1 MNPIPRRRRHKLGN
15 VYYGWWIVLA
25 SSAQNFFASGIFF
38 RGFSVFFVPVRDS
51 LGLTNSQTSLVFS
64 LSRATAVTGPLIGIM
79 IDRLG
84 APKLVFV
91 GALIATVGYFAF
103 SQVENFLSF
112 ALVYILLIGVG
123 NTIAFQNASF
133 TSLNMWFVRR
143 RALVIALFSGT
154 ASLGSVVLIP
164 VSNLLIIDQGWEK
177 AALLAGFVYL
187 FFVLPITLVFRDSPE
202 SIGLVPDGGRLPAG
216 RPAPRGSPALVQGPD
231 HDRWG
236 SSDDFTVGEA
246 LRSTTFWLL
255 LVGIGLHQLAT
266 VAIFI
271 NLQPILV
278 WKGVGLETL
287 GYLLSFAM
295 AMSVVFR
302 LALGLLADRWSKSRI
317 LPLSTGAFGIGLL
330 LLLVGSWSD
339 VRWAI
344 FLFLLFG
351 AVGDALPV
359 IAWATLIDYF
369 GRRRLGTLRGIILA
383 SSSWA
388 IIVSPWFVGWWADR
402 TGCTGV
408 GEVVGEGC
416 SYNLPIVLGALI
428 FGLATL
434 CFVFIRRPKRMKAVE
449 RPTQNT

>member
-51 LGLTNSQTSLVFS
+51 LSLSNSQTSLVFS
-64 LSRATAVTGPLIGIM
+64 LSRAAGVMGPLIGIM
-79 IDRLG
+79 IDRFG

-91 GALIATVGYFAF
+91 GALLAAVGYFAF
-103 SQVENFLSF
+103 SRVENFLSF

-123 NTIAFQNASF
+123 NTIAFQHASF

-164 VSNLLIIDQGWEK
+164 LSNLLIINQGWEK

-187 FFVLPITLVFRDSPE
+187 FFVLPITLIFRDSPE

-216 RPAPRGSPALVQGPD
+216 RPTPHGSPASVQGSD
-231 HDRWG
+231 HGRWG
-236 SSDDFTVGEA
+236 NEDFGVGEA

-255 LVGIGLHQLAT
+255 LIGIGLHNLVT

-278 WKGVGLETL
+278 WKGVDLGTV

-295 AMSVVFR
+295 AMTVGFR

-317 LPLSTGAFGIGLL
+317 LPLCTGAFGIGLL

-344 FLFLLFG
+344 LLFLLFG

-359 IAWATLIDYF
+359 VAWSTLVDYF
-369 GRRRLGTLRGIILA
+369 GRRRLGTLRGIIIA
-383 SSSWA
+383 SHSWA
-388 IIVSPWFVGWWADR
+388 IIVFPWLVGWWADR

-416 SYNLPIVLGALI
+416 SYSLPIVLGALM

-434 CFVFIRRPKRMKAVE
+434 CFVFIRRSQRMKAVE
-449 RPTQNT
+449 RSTQNT